1 MGFRNA
7 VSDCDLTDIQM
18 EGHRFTWI
26 KSAGTPHVIEERL
39 DRAMASSDWLALF
52 PEVKLINLLA
62 SHSDHSP
69 ILLQTEPV
77 RQNFFKYSFKF
88 ENLWLKEED
97 VDEVVE
103 EGWCREGNIEVTER
117 VEACAEELQRWGRR
131 KRTRF
136 KEEIE
141 TCCEDMEKLRGRT
154 DQRSVVR
161 YQEVQNNHA
170 RLLVQKEA
178 YWRQRAKMHWLKE
191 GDLNTKFFHMSANA
205 RCKVKKVVKLVNDD
219 DVVVTNQE
227 GLCEVAKSYFES
239 LFKAVEGN
247 QEPVLSLIQ
256 PRVTDIDNERLTAPI
271 LKEEIHTAL
280 MQMHPDKSPGP
291 DGFNPAF
298 YQHFWQLCGDDIY
311 DPVKS
316 WLDREAVAERIL
328 QTPLFEEVKEDQLVW
343 QFENHGMYTVKSG
356 YKNHIK
362 SKAADS
368 NNNMDGGWGALWRS
382 SAPPKTK
389 HLLWRV
395 CRTLT
400 LASVSKETNEIAG
413 TVAAIARCIW
423 HNRNNWLWN
432 GTKDSAKGVALMA
445 AHMIGEWRA
454 VNMHQQ
460 QQHLITTCPR
470 DGWLK
475 CNVDASFSQA
485 SGHTGWGWCLRNSN
499 GVFVAAG
506 TNMSTHKLTIVEGEA
521 MAILEAM
528 REAISRRWF
537 NIVFESDSKVVVDA
551 IHANHQGVS
560 ELSSIIASIR
570 LLLQCNQNFEISS
583 LSDKRIW
590 RLTL

>member
-1 MGFRNA
+1 MYELYVN
-7 VSDCDLTDIQM
+7 
-18 EGHRFTWI
+18 
-26 KSAGTPHVIEERL
+26 
-39 DRAMASSDWLALF
+39 
-52 PEVKLINLLA
+52 NLLLQDEKRWDFHKI
-62 SHSDHSP
+62 HSIFS
-69 ILLQTEPV
+69 
-77 RQNFFKYSFKF
+77 
-88 ENLWLKEED
+88 
-97 VDEVVE
+97 
-103 EGWCREGNIEVTER
+103 
-117 VEACAEELQRWGRR
+117 
-131 KRTRF
+131 
-136 KEEIE
+136 
-141 TCCEDMEKLRGRT
+141 
-154 DQRSVVR
+154 
-161 YQEVQNNHA
+161 
-170 RLLVQKEA
+170 
-178 YWRQRAKMHWLKE
+178 
-191 GDLNTKFFHMSANA
+191 
-205 RCKVKKVVKLVNDD
+205 
-219 DVVVTNQE
+219 
-227 GLCEVAKSYFES
+227 
-239 LFKAVEGN
+239 
-247 QEPVLSLIQ
+247 
-256 PRVTDIDNERLTAPI
+256 
-271 LKEEIHTAL
+271 
-280 MQMHPDKSPGP
+280 
-291 DGFNPAF
+291 
-298 YQHFWQLCGDDIY
+298 
-311 DPVKS
+311 
-316 WLDREAVAERIL
+316 EAVAERIL

-395 CRTLT
+395 CRECLPTRTRLRERYVPCPSECP
-400 LASVSKETNEIAG
+400 LCLNDMEDDWHVFFGCSDSRQVWNEAGKETKEIAG
-413 TVAAIARCIW
+413 TVAAIAWCIW

-460 QQHLITTCPR
+460 QQQHLITTVTSQTQQTAAASSRSSVVTGNQMVWQCPR

-570 LLLQCNQNFEISS
+570 LLLQCNQNFEIKFTKRQANMAAHTLARAAISWSS
-583 LSDKRIW
+583 RTFFNYVPHCIELFINNEMS
-590 RLTL
+590 